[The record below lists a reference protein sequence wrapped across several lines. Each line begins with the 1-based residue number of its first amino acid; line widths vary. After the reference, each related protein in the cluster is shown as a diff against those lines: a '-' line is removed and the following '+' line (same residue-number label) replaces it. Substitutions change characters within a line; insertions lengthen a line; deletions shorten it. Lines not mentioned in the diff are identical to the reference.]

1 MGADAGRG
9 LAVHMIGSLPL
20 PDAETSFRTIGDALG
35 PHMLC
40 LPDGETGR
48 RRRWISFIADQL
60 KSHPDLEIDPT
71 VPPFAFTQWDGKV
84 VYTVDRLRVR
94 EGIDPATLT
103 FATGYAEDAIRNYG
117 IFARLQADGAIP
129 ASVKYQICMAPPLAI
144 AFNFMSPNAYDD
156 FVPAYAAHLRDEFGR
171 ISEALPHDR
180 IVYQW
185 DVCIEVLMWEGY
197 YGLEGD
203 HRERILDSLGD
214 VGDMVPGDID
224 LGYHLCYGSPQDEHL
239 VQPRDLEVCVEIAN
253 GISDAVDRPVQYI
266 HMPVP
271 RDRSDT
277 AYFEPLAR
285 FAPKEGMA
293 LYLGLVH
300 EGDPEGNA
308 RKLAEARKFAA
319 VSGIAAECGLGRSD
333 PDSLAD
339 ILEQHRLLAEAD

>member
-197 YGLEGD
+197 YGLERD

-214 VGDMVPGDID
+214 VGDMVPSDID

-308 RKLAEARKFAA
+308 RKLVEARKFAA

>member
-117 IFARLQADGAIP
+117 IFARLQADGALP

-271 RDRSDT
+271 RDQSDT
-277 AYFEPLAR
+277 AFFEPLADL
-285 FAPKEGMA
+285 ALEDVTA

-308 RKLAEARKFAA
+308 RKLAEARKFAT
-319 VSGIAAECGLGRSD
+319 VSGIAAECGLGRGD

-339 ILEQHRLLAEAD
+339 ILKQHRLLAEAN

>member
-1 MGADAGRG
+1 MGEDTGRG

-20 PDAETSFRTIGDALG
+20 PDAETAFRTVGGALG
-35 PHMLC
+35 AHMPF

-60 KSHPDLEIDPT
+60 KAHPDLEIDPT
-71 VPPFAFTQWDGKV
+71 VPPFDFTQWDGKV
-84 VYTVDRLRVR
+84 VYTVERLRVR
-94 EGIDPATLT
+94 EGVDRASLA
-103 FATGYAEDAIRNYG
+103 FATGYADDAIRNYG
-117 IFARLQADGAIP
+117 IFARLKAEGAIP

-156 FVPAYAAHLRDEFGR
+156 FVPAYSAHLRDEFGR
-171 ISEALPHDR
+171 ISETLPHDQ
-180 IVYQW
+180 IAYQW

-203 HRERILDSLGD
+203 HRGRILDSLGRI
-214 VGDMVPGDID
+214 GDMVPDDID

-239 VQPRDLEVCVEIAN
+239 VQPQDLGVCVEISN
-253 GISDAVDRPVQYI
+253 GISEAVGRSVQYI

-271 RDRSDT
+271 RDRGDE
-277 AYFEPLAR
+277 AYFRPLADL
-285 FAPKEGMA
+285 ALKERTA

-308 RKLAEARKFAA
+308 RKLAEARKFAT
-319 VSGIAAECGLGRSD
+319 VSGIAAECGLGRGD
-333 PDSLAD
+333 PEALPD
-339 ILEQHRLLAEAD
+339 ILRQHRLLAEAG

>member
-20 PDAETSFRTIGDALG
+20 PDAEISFRTIGDALG
-35 PHMLC
+35 PYMLC

-117 IFARLQADGAIP
+117 IFARLQADGALP

-197 YGLEGD
+197 YGLERD

-271 RDRSDT
+271 KDRSDT
-277 AYFEPLAR
+277 AFFEPLADL
-285 FAPKEGMA
+285 ALEDGTA

-308 RKLAEARKFAA
+308 RKLAEARKFAT
-319 VSGIAAECGLGRSD
+319 VSGIAAEYGLGRGD

-339 ILEQHRLLAEAD
+339 ILKQHRLLAEAG

>member
-319 VSGIAAECGLGRSD
+319 VSGIASECGLGRSD

>member
-20 PDAETSFRTIGDALG
+20 PDAETSFRAIGDALG

-94 EGIDPATLT
+94 KGVDPATLT

-197 YGLEGD
+197 YGLERD

-214 VGDMVPGDID
+214 VGDMVPSDID

-253 GISDAVDRPVQYI
+253 GISEAVDRPVQYI

-277 AYFEPLAR
+277 AFFEPLADL
-285 FAPKEGMA
+285 ALEDGTA

-308 RKLAEARKFAA
+308 RKLAQARKFAT
-319 VSGIAAECGLGRSD
+319 VSGIAAECGLGRGD
-333 PDSLAD
+333 PDSFAD
-339 ILEQHRLLAEAD
+339 ILKQHRLLAEAN

>member
-300 EGDPEGNA
+300 EDDPEGNA

>member
-20 PDAETSFRTIGDALG
+20 PDAETSFRAIGDALG

-117 IFARLQADGAIP
+117 TFARLQADGAIP

-171 ISEALPHDR
+171 ISDALPHDR

-277 AYFEPLAR
+277 AFFEPLADL
-285 FAPKEGMA
+285 ALEDGTA

-308 RKLAEARKFAA
+308 RKLAEARKFAT
-319 VSGIAAECGLGRSD
+319 VSGIAAECGLGRGD

-339 ILEQHRLLAEAD
+339 ILKQHRLLAEAN

>member
-117 IFARLQADGAIP
+117 IFARLQADGALP

-171 ISEALPHDR
+171 ISDALPHDR